1 MLGKSIPIYLCLHK
15 RHEGFTLL
23 EMMVAI
29 SVLAILVTLA
39 IPSFSEAILSSKLK
53 SYSSYMVSSIYLA
66 RGEAL
71 KRNTTINL
79 CVSGDG
85 LKCTAGNW
93 ENGWIVLS
101 RDQVIHRQQAL
112 GKGYKV
118 IELSDQTDLRFQS
131 SGLLSQT
138 ATFTI
143 CRTEPTPGSHGRS
156 VSLSITAKPFVAK
169 TTREVCV

>member
-1 MLGKSIPIYLCLHK
+1 MLDKSNPIHLCLHK

-23 EMMVAI
+23 EMMVSI
-29 SVLAILVTLA
+29 SILAILVTLA
-39 IPSFSEAILSSKLK
+39 IPSFSEIMLSSKLK

-118 IELSDQTDLRFQS
+118 IELTGQTDLKFQS
-131 SGLLSQT
+131 SGLLSQP
-138 ATFTI
+138 AAFTI
-143 CRTEPTPGSHGRS
+143 CRAEPTPGSHERT
-156 VSLSITAKPFVAK
+156 VTLSITARPGVGK
-169 TTREVCV
+169 TTNGTCP